1 MDITI
6 ITYEILRWVMV
17 YNFILFFIWLI
28 LVKRDGGFVSGVYLV
43 VMGLFMARLWG
54 VVFGIRARHLRE
66 VDADQYVQ
74 FMSGPWWDVRL
85 VPEAICFLAIG
96 VILSRRFI
104 KSYLFKDPGW
114 VAKSGRRKTDRV

>member
-1 MDITI
+1 MDWTLIS
-6 ITYEILRWVMV
+6 YETLRWTVV
-17 YNFILFFIWLI
+17 YNFVLFFIWLI
-28 LVKRDGGFVSGVYLV
+28 AVKRDGGFISEIYLV
-43 VMGLFMARLWG
+43 VMALFLARLWG
-54 VVFGIRARHLRE
+54 VYFGIRARDLRE
-66 VDADQYVQ
+66 VDADQYVA

-85 VPEAICFLAIG
+85 VPEAICYLAIG